1 MESKCS
7 KCNSQYKEYDLNLW
21 GGSASFRVPYCPKC
35 GDTPEFNVPQLKA
48 ISGKAQRGINKST
61 GEFRLKVTHP
71 DDFKKEIM
79 VQTYHGYRVTKPS
92 EWRYSKRRGLYKTKG
107 RLAKVYP
114 ELKRNDTVYVVGLWE
129 EGIPLLSAVI
139 HNETVGITT
148 TFLQEEITMKK
159 GFFGKL
165 TLTNPILSK
174 AYDMLSELI
183 DTQVH

>member
-1 MESKCS
+1 MESKCTE
-7 KCNSQYKEYDLNLW
+7 CNSQYKEFDLNPW
-21 GGSASFRVPYCPKC
+21 ENSISFQVPYCPKC
-35 GDTPEFNVPQLKA
+35 GYTPEINIPQFKA

-71 DDFKKEIM
+71 EDFKKEIM

-92 EWRYSKRRGLYKTKG
+92 EWRYSKRKGLYKTKS

-114 ELKRNDTVYVVGLWE
+114 ELKKNDIVYVVGLWE

-148 TFLQEEITMKK
+148 TFLYAEYTVKK

-174 AYDMLSELI
+174 SYDMLSDLM